1 MEIAL
6 RTLKLSHLFYSTIS
20 QGKRLFGEFE
30 NIPLINFCLNCKRLR
45 GGGLLGSFESI
56 IG

>member
-30 NIPLINFCLNCKRLR
+30 DISLINFCLNGKRPWEE
-45 GGGLLGSFESI
+45 GYWVLLKA
-56 IG
+56 